1 MSDYRP
7 VRRSASGEGKH
18 VWQLLH
24 VASGEMAGGSQRPT
38 TFGNKGEAVVEGRR
52 LTAHPPATEPA
63 EPAENPYLPEGYAK
77 AVTQAKPKRKA
88 AARGRP
94 AATGKGKGTRAK
106 RTSARSKGGGMSPPR
121 G

>member
-7 VRRSASGEGKH
+7 VMRSASGEGKH

-38 TFGNKGEAVVEGRR
+38 TFGNKGEAVLEGRR
-52 LTAHPPATEPA
+52 LTAHPPGTEPA
-63 EPAENPYLPEGYAK
+63 EPVK
-77 AVTQAKPKRKA
+77 AARPKRKA

-94 AATGKGKGTRAK
+94 AATGKGTKAK
-106 RTSARSKGGGMSPPR
+106 RTSARSKGGGIVSR
-121 G
+121 GA

>member
-7 VRRSASGEGKH
+7 VMRSASGNKH

-24 VASGEMAGGSQRPT
+24 VASGEMAGGPQRPT
-38 TFGNKGEAVVEGRR
+38 TFGNKGEAVLEGRR

-63 EPAENPYLPEGYAK
+63 EPVKPARAK
-77 AVTQAKPKRKA
+77 AKAKPKRKA
-88 AARGRP
+88 AARGKP